1 MPELLVASY
10 LGGYASILAFALRQR
25 PPGTCLTDF
34 CVAAIIALWPVA
46 MVVAGCLRAYQ
57 ALQPRR

>member
-10 LGGYASILAFALRQR
+10 LGGYASILLFALRER
-25 PPGTCLTDF
+25 PPGTCLTDL
-34 CVAAIIALWPVA
+34 CIAVIIALWPVA
-46 MVVAGCLRAYQ
+46 MVAAVFFRAYQ